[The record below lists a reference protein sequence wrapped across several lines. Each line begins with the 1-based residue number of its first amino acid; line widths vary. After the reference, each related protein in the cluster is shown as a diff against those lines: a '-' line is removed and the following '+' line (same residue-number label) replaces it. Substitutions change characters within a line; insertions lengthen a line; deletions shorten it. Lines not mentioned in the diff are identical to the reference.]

1 MPFLNT
7 LVFKNEKNRFS
18 IGIDARFSIDE
29 TLTKYYIF
37 GSKVT
42 LILDK
47 QGDERGT
54 VTKMQRFIT
63 LNNELGTQR
72 VQDLLEKTN
81 Q

>member
-1 MPFLNT
+1 MPFVNT
-7 LVFKNEKNRFS
+7 LVFQNGKNRFS

-42 LILDK
+42 VILDK
-47 QGDERGT
+47 QGDERET
-54 VTKMQRFIT
+54 VAKMQRFIT